1 MCTIIALVRVLRDYP
16 LVIATNRDEFFARPS
31 SGPVRLLDAPEL
43 ARQRGHVAR
52 QRMEKEFSLEVI
64 GAKLRQ
70 FLFPDDRPER
80 RQRG

>member
-1 MCTIIALVRVLRDYP
+1 
-16 LVIATNRDEFFARPS
+16 
-31 SGPVRLLDAPEL
+31 LLDAPEL
-43 ARQRGHVAR
+43 ARQLGHVAR